1 MWRWLV
7 WVLCWYL
14 LLVLGCIRLVC
25 NIFSPPAEEGSGG
38 RISWRDS
45 NIKAI
50 DKKNESSVS
59 WPGPGAGSLQ
69 TQTGGN
75 IFQSTEIRHARP
87 GQALWRGLTEL
98 TVWILL
104 GLSQFDWW
112 MPSQYSSET
121 ETKHQMASAFYL
133 LLGCKL
139 CCLFTNVYLLQDMKT
154 EDFSL
159 LFWLI
164 PPICHQMIS
173 PPPHL
178 SSLLNKLIGMVTLLV
193 AHITSLPP
201 PTKVYLLISCDV
213 CWPATRQPG
222 VSIKHT
228 FSKKNIMSQ

>member
-1 MWRWLV
+1 M
-7 WVLCWYL
+7 
-14 LLVLGCIRLVC
+14 G
-25 NIFSPPAEEGSGG
+25 AG
-38 RISWRDS
+38 ISWRDS

-59 WPGPGAGSLQ
+59 WPGPDPYKLRPGE
-69 TQTGGN
+69 
-75 IFQSTEIRHARP
+75 IFFKAQRLDTLERESP
-87 GQALWRGLTEL
+87 GQALWRGLGQNWLCGFSLAYLSL
-98 TVWILL
+98 TDECHHNIHPRPR
-104 GLSQFDWW
+104 QN
-112 MPSQYSSET
+112 
-121 ETKHQMASAFYL
+121 TKWHLPFIYCLDANNAVFPQMFIY
-133 LLGCKL
+133 CKIWR
-139 CCLFTNVYLLQDMKT
+139 QKT
-154 EDFSL
+154 FSL